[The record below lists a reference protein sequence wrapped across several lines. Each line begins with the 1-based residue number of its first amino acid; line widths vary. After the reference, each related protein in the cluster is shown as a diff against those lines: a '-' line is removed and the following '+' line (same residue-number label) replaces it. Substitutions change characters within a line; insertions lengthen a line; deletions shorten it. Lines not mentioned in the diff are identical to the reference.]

1 MAKEALHPIIEGIT
15 NYINMNTSGA
25 LMITGYWGCGK
36 TYFMK
41 NEVIPQVKE
50 KLHKEII
57 IVSLFGLNHVNEIP
71 ERVLYAYCNALDNS
85 NSSFNWRTI
94 SNKVGLLLKNSPK
107 LNEFVDLNK
116 IFGKGEGLYNFI
128 SKDTIICFD
137 DLERILNSID
147 VNEVLGAIN
156 QLVENLQYK
165 VIVVANEDFIRQSSK
180 NELIFKEKVVEKT
193 LVFTPDT
200 IDIFQKI
207 VSSYENES
215 FISYMRKKAVR
226 LIESGNALYVKSE
239 SYRKNISNI
248 RILKFAIE
256 HFYCVFSYYADK
268 YDINSKDIE
277 QKLIEQKLNNYWAF
291 ILAVSIEYK
300 LNNISFDD
308 DKTLSKYIHNDIAK
322 IDLDENNEDIFF
334 AIEEEIENTISKE
347 EQDLKEKTNSRYQNT
362 FYKRYFIT
370 QDELPIFHPELYA
383 FITGA
388 VTPNYEKLDY
398 EMDKAL
404 KQFIHSG
411 NPAHELLDLFMKG
424 IWGFSNN
431 EVGAK
436 LNNLFDFVS
445 NGKLDDYMSYL
456 NASSYLLHYK
466 ELYSKTDEEII
477 EGIKKGIDL
486 FTNKIEITYF
496 TRSNLQ
502 MLESHI
508 NKSIRG
514 IYDYIKTLIHQKEK
528 EQDKKEQELVEQ
540 NFIKNIE
547 LVVKDCMYIPHGPTP
562 KYMNYPILKFI
573 NKNVIIDKISKA
585 EPIDVYWLITL
596 LHDRYEKGSSE
607 MAKEEQP
614 FLSNLKDAI
623 NQLNLDSSTLSNALI
638 KSDLLPKI
646 EKILERLDQIR

>member
-1 MAKEALHPIIEGIT
+1 MAKEIVHPIIEGIT
-15 NYINMNTSGA
+15 NYIKMNTSGA
-25 LMITGYWGCGK
+25 LMITGHWGCGK
-36 TYFMK
+36 TYFIK
-41 NEVIPQVKE
+41 NEVIPYTKNNLG
-50 KLHKEII
+50 KNLIM
-57 IVSLFGLNHVNEIP
+57 VSLFGINNLSEIP
-71 ERVLYAYCNALDNS
+71 ERVLYAYWDAYRKDKTG
-85 NSSFNWRTI
+85 FNFGKI
-94 SNKVGLLLKNSPK
+94 AEVIAKMSDSIPK
-107 LNEFVDLNK
+107 LKEYVDIDKL
-116 IFGKGEGLYNFI
+116 IGKGQGIYKLIPN
-128 SKDTIICFD
+128 DVIICLD
-137 DLERILNSID
+137 DLERVVDSID
-147 VNEVLGAIN
+147 INNVLGVIN
-156 QLVENLQYK
+156 ELVENLEYK
-165 VIVVANEDFIRQSSK
+165 VIVIANEGFIK
-180 NELIFKEKVVEKT
+180 NNELIFKEKVVEKT
-193 LVFTPDT
+193 LVFIPDT
-200 IDIFQKI
+200 INTFKKI
-207 VSSYENES
+207 VSSYKSEP
-215 FISYMRKKAVR
+215 FISYMFEKAVK
-226 LIESGNALYVKSE
+226 LIEPENELYTKSAF
-239 SYRKNISNI
+239 YRKNISNI

-277 QKLIEQKLNNYWAF
+277 QKLNNYWAF
-291 ILAVSIEYK
+291 ILAASIEYK
-300 LNNISFDD
+300 LNNVSFDD
-308 DKTLSKYIHNDIAK
+308 DKTLSKYVHNTLVEF
-322 IDLDENNEDIFF
+322 DLEENNADILFED
-334 AIEEEIENTISKE
+334 EIENTISKE
-347 EQDLKEKTNSRYQNT
+347 EQELKEKEDSKFQKT

-370 QDELPIFHPELYA
+370 QGEFPIFHPELYA

-388 VTPNYEKLDY
+388 ITPDYEKLDS

>member
-1 MAKEALHPIIEGIT
+1 MAKEMIHPIIEGIT
-15 NYINMNTSGA
+15 NHINMNTSGA

-193 LVFTPDT
+193 LVFIPDT
-200 IDIFQKI
+200 INTFKKI
-207 VSSYENES
+207 VSSYESEP
-215 FISYMRKKAVR
+215 FISYMFEKAVK
-226 LIESGNALYVKSE
+226 LIEPENALHVKSE

-256 HFYCVFSYYADK
+256 HFYCVFSYYANT
-268 YDINSKDIE
+268 YDINANDI
-277 QKLIEQKLNNYWAF
+277 KLKLNNYWAF

-308 DKTLSKYIHNDIAK
+308 DKTLSKYVHNAIAK
-322 IDLDENNEDIFF
+322 INLEENNEDIFF
-334 AIEEEIENTISKE
+334 GEEIENTTSKE
-347 EQDLKEKTNSRYQNT
+347 EQEHEENSKFQNT

-370 QDELPIFHPELYA
+370 QEEFPIFHPELYA
-383 FITGA
+383 FMTGA
-388 VTPNYEKLDY
+388 ITPDYEKLDY
-398 EMDKAL
+398 DMDKAL
-404 KQFIHSG
+404 EKFIHSG
-411 NPAHELLDLFMKG
+411 NPAHELLNLFMKG

-508 NKSIRG
+508 HKSIRG

-547 LVVKDCMYIPHGPTP
+547 LVVKDCMCIPYGPTP
-562 KYMNYPILKFI
+562 KYMNYPILKHI
-573 NKNVIIDKISKA
+573 NKSVIINKINKA
-585 EPIDVYWLITL
+585 EPIDVYWIITL
-596 LHDRYEKGSSE
+596 LHERYENGLPE

-646 EKILERLDQIR
+646 EKILGRLDQIR

>member
-1 MAKEALHPIIEGIT
+1 MAKEIVHPIIEGIT
-15 NYINMNTSGA
+15 NYIKMNTSGA
-25 LMITGYWGCGK
+25 LMITGHWGCGK
-36 TYFMK
+36 TYFIK
-41 NEVIPQVKE
+41 NEVIPYTKNNLG
-50 KLHKEII
+50 KNLIM
-57 IVSLFGLNHVNEIP
+57 VSLFGINNLSEIP
-71 ERVLYAYCNALDNS
+71 ERVLYAYWDAYGKDKTG
-85 NSSFNWRTI
+85 FNFG
-94 SNKVGLLLKNSPK
+94 KVADVIAKMTESIPK
-107 LNEFVDLNK
+107 LKEYVDVDKLLGRGQGIYKLIPN
-116 IFGKGEGLYNFI
+116 
-128 SKDTIICFD
+128 DVVICLD
-137 DLERILNSID
+137 DLERVVDVID
-147 VNEVLGAIN
+147 INNVLGVIN
-156 QLVENLQYK
+156 ELVENLEYK
-165 VIVVANEDFIRQSSK
+165 VIVIANEGFIK
-180 NELIFKEKVVEKT
+180 NNELIFKEKVVEKT
-193 LVFTPDT
+193 LVFIPDT
-200 IDIFQKI
+200 INIFKNI
-207 VSSYENES
+207 VLSYENKL
-215 FISYMRKKAVR
+215 FISYMLEKAVK
-226 LIESGNALYVKSE
+226 LIEPKNELYTKSE

-256 HFYCVFSYYADK
+256 HFYCVFSYYANT
-268 YDINSKDIE
+268 YDVNANDI
-277 QKLIEQKLNNYWAF
+277 KLKLNNYWAF

-411 NPAHELLDLFMKG
+411 NPAHELLNLFMKG

-445 NGKLDDYMSYL
+445 NGKLDDYVSYL
-456 NASSYLLHYK
+456 NASFYLLNYK
-466 ELYSKTDEEII
+466 ELYSKTDNEII
-477 EGIKKGIDL
+477 EGIKTGIDL

-496 TRSNLQ
+496 TKNNLL
-502 MLESHI
+502 MLESRIHEPV
-508 NKSIRG
+508 KE
-514 IYDYIKTLIHQKEK
+514 IYDYIINTSIPQKEEK
-528 EQDKKEQELVEQ
+528 QDKQEHELVEKK
-540 NFIKNIE
+540 FIENIE
-547 LVVKDCMYIPHGPTP
+547 SVVKDCMCISYGPSP
-562 KYMNYPILKFI
+562 KYMNSPILKFI

-596 LHDRYEKGSSE
+596 LHDRYEKGLSE

>member
-1 MAKEALHPIIEGIT
+1 MAKEMIHPIIEGIT
-15 NYINMNTSGA
+15 NHINMNTSGA

-215 FISYMRKKAVR
+215 FISYMLEKAVK
-226 LIESGNALYVKSE
+226 LIEPENELYTKSAF
-239 SYRKNISNI
+239 YRKNISNI

-256 HFYCVFSYYADK
+256 HFYRVFSHYADK

-277 QKLIEQKLNNYWAF
+277 QKLNNYWAF
-291 ILAVSIEYK
+291 ILAASIEYK
-300 LNNISFDD
+300 LNNVSFDD
-308 DKTLSKYIHNDIAK
+308 DKTLSKYVHNTLVEF
-322 IDLDENNEDIFF
+322 DLEENNEDILF
-334 AIEEEIENTISKE
+334 EDEIENTISKE
-347 EQDLKEKTNSRYQNT
+347 EQELKEKEDSKFQKT

-370 QDELPIFHPELYA
+370 QGEFPIFHPELYA

-388 VTPNYEKLDY
+388 ITPDYEKLDS
-398 EMDKAL
+398 EMNKSL
-404 KQFIHSG
+404 GEFIHSG
-411 NPAHELLDLFMKG
+411 NPAHELLNLFTKG

-496 TRSNLQ
+496 TKNNLL
-502 MLESHI
+502 MLESRIHEPV
-508 NKSIRG
+508 KE
-514 IYDYIKTLIHQKEK
+514 IYDYIINTSIPQKEEK
-528 EQDKKEQELVEQ
+528 QDKQEHELVEKK
-540 NFIKNIE
+540 FIENIE
-547 LVVKDCMYIPHGPTP
+547 SVVKDCMCISYGPSP
-562 KYMNYPILKFI
+562 IYMNSPILKFI
-573 NKNVIIDKISKA
+573 NKNVIIDKINKA
-585 EPIDVYWLITL
+585 EPIDVYWLKIL
-596 LHDRYEKGSSE
+596 LQERYEKGLPE
-607 MAKEEQP
+607 LAREEIP

-623 NQLNLDSSTLSNALI
+623 SQLNLDSPSLSSTLI

-646 EKILERLDQIR
+646 EKILSRLESI

>member
-1 MAKEALHPIIEGIT
+1 M
-15 NYINMNTSGA
+15 
-25 LMITGYWGCGK
+25 
-36 TYFMK
+36 
-41 NEVIPQVKE
+41 
-50 KLHKEII
+50 
-57 IVSLFGLNHVNEIP
+57 
-71 ERVLYAYCNALDNS
+71 
-85 NSSFNWRTI
+85 
-94 SNKVGLLLKNSPK
+94 
-107 LNEFVDLNK
+107 
-116 IFGKGEGLYNFI
+116 
-128 SKDTIICFD
+128 
-137 DLERILNSID
+137 
-147 VNEVLGAIN
+147 
-156 QLVENLQYK
+156 
-165 VIVVANEDFIRQSSK
+165 
-180 NELIFKEKVVEKT
+180 
-193 LVFTPDT
+193 
-200 IDIFQKI
+200 
-207 VSSYENES
+207 
-215 FISYMRKKAVR
+215 R

-239 SYRKNISNI
+239 FYRKNISNI

-268 YDINSKDIE
+268 YDVNNKDV
-277 QKLIEQKLNNYWAF
+277 KQKLNNYWAF

-300 LNNISFDD
+300 LNNVSFDD
-308 DKTLSKYIHNDIAK
+308 DRTLSKYVHNAIAK
-322 IDLDENNEDIFF
+322 IDLEENNEDIFF
-334 AIEEEIENTISKE
+334 GEEMENTTSKE
-347 EQDLKEKTNSRYQNT
+347 EQEHEENSKFQNT

-370 QDELPIFHPELYA
+370 QEEFPIFHPELYA

-388 VTPNYEKLDY
+388 ITPDYEKLDY
-398 EMDKAL
+398 DMDKAL
-404 KQFIHSG
+404 EKFIHSG
-411 NPAHELLDLFMKG
+411 NPAHELLNQFMKG

-508 NKSIRG
+508 HKSIRG

-547 LVVKDCMYIPHGPTP
+547 LVVKDCMCIPYGPTP
-562 KYMNYPILKFI
+562 KYMNYPILKHI
-573 NKNVIIDKISKA
+573 NKSVIINKINKA
-585 EPIDVYWLITL
+585 EPIDVYWIITL
-596 LHDRYEKGSSE
+596 LHERYENGLPE
-607 MAKEEQP
+607 MARKEIP

-623 NQLNLDSSTLSNALI
+623 SQLNFDDSSLSNALI

-646 EKILERLDQIR
+646 ENILERIGTI

>member
-239 SYRKNISNI
+239 FYRKNISNI

-268 YDINSKDIE
+268 YDVNNKDV
-277 QKLIEQKLNNYWAF
+277 KQKLNNYWAF

-300 LNNISFDD
+300 LNNVSFDD
-308 DKTLSKYIHNDIAK
+308 DRTLSKYVHNAIAK
-322 IDLDENNEDIFF
+322 IDLEKNNEDIFF
-334 AIEEEIENTISKE
+334 GEEMENTTSKE
-347 EQDLKEKTNSRYQNT
+347 EQEHEENSKFQNT

-370 QDELPIFHPELYA
+370 QEEFPIFHPELYA

-388 VTPNYEKLDY
+388 ITPDYEKLDY
-398 EMDKAL
+398 DMDKAL
-404 KQFIHSG
+404 EKFIHSG
-411 NPAHELLDLFMKG
+411 NPAHELLNQFMKG

-508 NKSIRG
+508 HIHKSIRG

-547 LVVKDCMYIPHGPTP
+547 LVVKDCMCIPYGPTP
-562 KYMNYPILKFI
+562 KYMNYPILKHI
-573 NKNVIIDKISKA
+573 NKSVIINKINKA
-585 EPIDVYWLITL
+585 EPIDVYWIITL
-596 LHDRYEKGSSE
+596 LHERYENGLPE
-607 MAKEEQP
+607 MAREEIP

-623 NQLNLDSSTLSNALI
+623 SQLNFDDSSLSNALI

-646 EKILERLDQIR
+646 ENILERIGTI

>member
-1 MAKEALHPIIEGIT
+1 MAKEMIHPIIEGIT

-165 VIVVANEDFIRQSSK
+165 IIVVANEDFIRQSSK

-215 FISYMRKKAVR
+215 FISYMLEKAVK
-226 LIESGNALYVKSE
+226 LIEPENELYTKSAF
-239 SYRKNISNI
+239 YRKNISNI

-256 HFYCVFSYYADK
+256 HFYRVFSHYADK

-277 QKLIEQKLNNYWAF
+277 QKLNNYWAF
-291 ILAVSIEYK
+291 ILAASIEYK
-300 LNNISFDD
+300 LNNVSFDD
-308 DKTLSKYIHNDIAK
+308 DKTLSKYVHNTLVEF
-322 IDLDENNEDIFF
+322 DLEENNEDILF
-334 AIEEEIENTISKE
+334 EDEIENTISKE
-347 EQDLKEKTNSRYQNT
+347 EQELKEKEDSKFQKT

-370 QDELPIFHPELYA
+370 QREFPIFHPELYA

-388 VTPNYEKLDY
+388 ITPDYEKLDS
-398 EMDKAL
+398 EMNKSL
-404 KQFIHSG
+404 GEFIHSG
-411 NPAHELLDLFMKG
+411 NPAHELLNLFTKG

-496 TRSNLQ
+496 TKNNLL
-502 MLESHI
+502 MLESRIHEPV
-508 NKSIRG
+508 KE
-514 IYDYIKTLIHQKEK
+514 IYDYIINTSIPQKEEK
-528 EQDKKEQELVEQ
+528 QDKQEHELVEKK
-540 NFIKNIE
+540 FIENIE
-547 LVVKDCMYIPHGPTP
+547 SVVKDCICISYGPSP
-562 KYMNYPILKFI
+562 KYMNSPILKFI
-573 NKNVIIDKISKA
+573 NKNVIIDKINKA
-585 EPIDVYWLITL
+585 EPIDVYWLKIL
-596 LHDRYEKGSSE
+596 LQERYEKGLQE
-607 MAKEEQP
+607 IAREEIP

-623 NQLNLDSSTLSNALI
+623 NQLNPETPSLSSTLI

-646 EKILERLDQIR
+646 EKILSRLKSI

>member
-1 MAKEALHPIIEGIT
+1 MAKEMIHPIIEGIT
-15 NYINMNTSGA
+15 NHINMNTSGA

-215 FISYMRKKAVR
+215 FISYMLEKAVK
-226 LIESGNALYVKSE
+226 LIEPENELYTKSAF
-239 SYRKNISNI
+239 YRKNISNI

-256 HFYCVFSYYADK
+256 HFYRVFSHYADK

-277 QKLIEQKLNNYWAF
+277 QKLNNYWAF
-291 ILAVSIEYK
+291 ILAASIEYK
-300 LNNISFDD
+300 LNNVSFDD
-308 DKTLSKYIHNDIAK
+308 DKTLSKYVHNTLVEF
-322 IDLDENNEDIFF
+322 DLEENNADILFED
-334 AIEEEIENTISKE
+334 EIENTISKE
-347 EQDLKEKTNSRYQNT
+347 EQELKEKEDSKFQKT

-370 QDELPIFHPELYA
+370 QGEFPIFHPELYA

-388 VTPNYEKLDY
+388 ITPDYEKLDS
-398 EMDKAL
+398 EMDKSL
-404 KQFIHSG
+404 GEFIHSG
-411 NPAHELLDLFMKG
+411 NPAHELLNLFTKG
-424 IWGFSNN
+424 IWGFSND
-431 EVGAK
+431 EVDTK
-436 LNNLFDFVS
+436 LNELLVFVS

-496 TRSNLQ
+496 TKNNLL
-502 MLESHI
+502 MLESRIHEPV
-508 NKSIRG
+508 KE
-514 IYDYIKTLIHQKEK
+514 IYDYIINTSIPQKEEK
-528 EQDKKEQELVEQ
+528 QDKQEHELVEKK
-540 NFIKNIE
+540 FIENIE
-547 LVVKDCMYIPHGPTP
+547 SVVKDCLCISYGPSP
-562 KYMNYPILKFI
+562 KYMNSPILKFI
-573 NKNVIIDKISKA
+573 NKNVIIDKINKA
-585 EPIDVYWLITL
+585 EPIDVYWLKIL
-596 LHDRYEKGSSE
+596 LQERYEKGLPE
-607 MAKEEQP
+607 IAREEIP

-623 NQLNLDSSTLSNALI
+623 SQLNLDSPSLSNTLI

-646 EKILERLDQIR
+646 EKILSRLKSI

>member
-1 MAKEALHPIIEGIT
+1 MAKEMIHPMVEGIT
-15 NYINMNTSGA
+15 NYIKMKTSGV
-25 LMITGYWGCGK
+25 LMITGHWGCGK

-268 YDINSKDIE
+268 YDVNNKDV
-277 QKLIEQKLNNYWAF
+277 KQKLNNYWAF

-300 LNNISFDD
+300 LNNVSFDD
-308 DKTLSKYIHNDIAK
+308 DRTLSKYVHNAIAK
-322 IDLDENNEDIFF
+322 IDLEENNEDIFF
-334 AIEEEIENTISKE
+334 GEEIENTTNKE
-347 EQDLKEKTNSRYQNT
+347 EQEHEENSKFQNT

-370 QDELPIFHPELYA
+370 QEEFPIFHPELYA

-388 VTPNYEKLDY
+388 ITPDYEKLDY
-398 EMDKAL
+398 DMDKAL
-404 KQFIHSG
+404 EKFIHSG
-411 NPAHELLDLFMKG
+411 NPAHELLNLFMKG

-508 NKSIRG
+508 HKSIRG

-547 LVVKDCMYIPHGPTP
+547 LVVKDCMCIPYGPTP
-562 KYMNYPILKFI
+562 KYMNYPILKHI
-573 NKNVIIDKISKA
+573 NKSVIINKINKA
-585 EPIDVYWLITL
+585 EPIDVYWIITL
-596 LHDRYEKGSSE
+596 LHERYENGLPE
-607 MAKEEQP
+607 MAREEIP

-623 NQLNLDSSTLSNALI
+623 SQLNFDDSSLSNALI

-646 EKILERLDQIR
+646 ENILERIGTI

>member
-50 KLHKEII
+50 KLHKKII

-239 SYRKNISNI
+239 FYRKNISNI

-268 YDINSKDIE
+268 YDVNNKDV
-277 QKLIEQKLNNYWAF
+277 KQKLNNYWAF

-300 LNNISFDD
+300 LNNVSFDD
-308 DKTLSKYIHNDIAK
+308 DRTLSKYVHNAIAK
-322 IDLDENNEDIFF
+322 IDLEENNEDIFF
-334 AIEEEIENTISKE
+334 GEEMENTTSKE
-347 EQDLKEKTNSRYQNT
+347 EQEHEENSKFQNT

-370 QDELPIFHPELYA
+370 QEEFPIFHPELYA

-388 VTPNYEKLDY
+388 ITPDYEKLDY
-398 EMDKAL
+398 DMDKAL
-404 KQFIHSG
+404 EKFIHSG
-411 NPAHELLDLFMKG
+411 NPAHELLNQFMKG

-508 NKSIRG
+508 HKSIRG

-547 LVVKDCMYIPHGPTP
+547 LVVKDCMCIPYGPTP
-562 KYMNYPILKFI
+562 KYMNYPILKHI
-573 NKNVIIDKISKA
+573 NKSVIINKINKA
-585 EPIDVYWLITL
+585 EPIDVYWIITL
-596 LHDRYEKGSSE
+596 LHERYENGLPE
-607 MAKEEQP
+607 MARKEIP

-623 NQLNLDSSTLSNALI
+623 SQLNFDDSSLSNALI

-646 EKILERLDQIR
+646 ENILERIGTI

>member
-1 MAKEALHPIIEGIT
+1 MAKEMIHPIIEGIT
-15 NYINMNTSGA
+15 NHINMNTSGA

-215 FISYMRKKAVR
+215 FISYMLEKAVK
-226 LIESGNALYVKSE
+226 LIEPENELYTKSAF
-239 SYRKNISNI
+239 YRKNISNI

-256 HFYCVFSYYADK
+256 HFYRVFSHYADK

-277 QKLIEQKLNNYWAF
+277 QKLNNYWAF
-291 ILAVSIEYK
+291 ILAASIEYK
-300 LNNISFDD
+300 LNNVSFDD
-308 DKTLSKYIHNDIAK
+308 DKTLSKYVHNTLVEF
-322 IDLDENNEDIFF
+322 DLEENNEDILF
-334 AIEEEIENTISKE
+334 EDEIENTISKE
-347 EQDLKEKTNSRYQNT
+347 EQELKEKEDSKFQKT

-370 QDELPIFHPELYA
+370 QGEFPIFHPELYA

-388 VTPNYEKLDY
+388 ITPDYEKLDS
-398 EMDKAL
+398 EMNKSL
-404 KQFIHSG
+404 GEFIHSG
-411 NPAHELLDLFMKG
+411 NPAHELLNLFTKG

-496 TRSNLQ
+496 TKNNLL
-502 MLESHI
+502 MLESRIHEPV
-508 NKSIRG
+508 KE
-514 IYDYIKTLIHQKEK
+514 IYDYIINTSIPQKEEK
-528 EQDKKEQELVEQ
+528 QDKQEHELVEKK
-540 NFIKNIE
+540 FIENIE
-547 LVVKDCMYIPHGPTP
+547 SVVKDCMCISYGPSP
-562 KYMNYPILKFI
+562 IYMNSPILKFI
-573 NKNVIIDKISKA
+573 NKNVIIDKINKA
-585 EPIDVYWLITL
+585 EPIDVYWLKIL
-596 LHDRYEKGSSE
+596 LQERYEKGLPE
-607 MAKEEQP
+607 LAREEIP

-623 NQLNLDSSTLSNALI
+623 SQLNLDSPSLSSTLI

-646 EKILERLDQIR
+646 EKILSRLKSI

>member
-1 MAKEALHPIIEGIT
+1 MIHPIIEGIT
-15 NYINMNTSGA
+15 NHINMNTSGA

-215 FISYMRKKAVR
+215 FISYMLEKAVK
-226 LIESGNALYVKSE
+226 LIEPENELYTKSAF
-239 SYRKNISNI
+239 YRKNISNI

-256 HFYCVFSYYADK
+256 HFYRVFSHYADK

-277 QKLIEQKLNNYWAF
+277 QKLNNYWAF
-291 ILAVSIEYK
+291 ILAASIEYK
-300 LNNISFDD
+300 LNNVSFDD
-308 DKTLSKYIHNDIAK
+308 DKTLSKYVHNTLVEF
-322 IDLDENNEDIFF
+322 DLEENNADILFED
-334 AIEEEIENTISKE
+334 EIENTISKE
-347 EQDLKEKTNSRYQNT
+347 EQELKEKEDSKFQKT

-370 QDELPIFHPELYA
+370 QGEFPIFHPELYA

-388 VTPNYEKLDY
+388 ITPDYEKLDS
-398 EMDKAL
+398 EMDKSL
-404 KQFIHSG
+404 GEFIHSG
-411 NPAHELLDLFMKG
+411 NPAHELLNLFTKG
-424 IWGFSNN
+424 IWGFSND
-431 EVGAK
+431 EVDTK
-436 LNNLFDFVS
+436 LNELLVFVS

-496 TRSNLQ
+496 TKNNLL
-502 MLESHI
+502 MLESRIHEPV
-508 NKSIRG
+508 KE
-514 IYDYIKTLIHQKEK
+514 IYDYIINTSIPQKEEK
-528 EQDKKEQELVEQ
+528 QDKQEHELVEKK
-540 NFIKNIE
+540 FIENIE
-547 LVVKDCMYIPHGPTP
+547 SVVKDCLCISYGPSP
-562 KYMNYPILKFI
+562 KYMNSPILKFI
-573 NKNVIIDKISKA
+573 NKNVIIDKINKA
-585 EPIDVYWLITL
+585 EPIDVYWLKIL
-596 LHDRYEKGSSE
+596 LQERYEKGLPE
-607 MAKEEQP
+607 IAREEIP

-623 NQLNLDSSTLSNALI
+623 SQLNLDSPSLSNTLI

-646 EKILERLDQIR
+646 EKILSRLKSI